1 VLKLKDIIALGLLAV
16 VTFPIVLLGVLL
28 WTGNV
33 RMVFGPETQDPNA
46 RAKLLVRPEDIPGAT
61 VTASTSSSTITV
73 KGASTPESSG
83 NLDQREAEVLRETK
97 RLEDLRLDDGYMRD
111 TIRAERVRLEKLL
124 SARDS
129 LESKRTEVLAATFVG
144 MKPDQAAKILVAL
157 DDILVTAVIRRVS
170 DDKSRAKILA
180 ALGKLDVQR
189 AARVTRLLE
198 SGRGL
203 AAAPAETAS
212 TPKVE
217 EPKAQEPKAEAP
229 KAAPSENA
237 APAKPEAKKTAAPA
251 DPAKP

>member
-61 VTASTSSSTITV
+61 VTGSTSSSTITV

-189 AARVTRLLE
+189 AARVTRLLD

-203 AAAPAETAS
+203 ARDAAPAETAS
-212 TPKVE
+212 APKVE
-217 EPKAQEPKAEAP
+217 EPKAQEPKT
-229 KAAPSENA
+229 APSEKA
-237 APAKPEAKKTAAPA
+237 APAKAEANKTAAPA

>member
-1 VLKLKDIIALGLLAV
+1 
-16 VTFPIVLLGVLL
+16 
-28 WTGNV
+28 
-33 RMVFGPETQDPNA
+33 
-46 RAKLLVRPEDIPGAT
+46 
-61 VTASTSSSTITV
+61 
-73 KGASTPESSG
+73 
-83 NLDQREAEVLRETK
+83 
-97 RLEDLRLDDGYMRD
+97 MRD
-111 TIRAERVRLEKLL
+111 TIRAERVRLETLL

-180 ALGKLDVQR
+180 SLGKLDVQR

-203 AAAPAETAS
+203 ARDAAPSEPTPAPKAEPTKTAPAETAAPS
-212 TPKVE
+212 
-217 EPKAQEPKAEAP
+217 KAEAS
-229 KAAPSENA
+229 KAAP
-237 APAKPEAKKTAAPA
+237 PA

>member
-1 VLKLKDIIALGLLAV
+1 MLKLKDIIALGLLAV

-33 RMVFGPETQDPNA
+33 RLVFGPETQDPNA
-46 RAKLLVRPEDIPGAT
+46 RAKLLERPEDIPGAT
-61 VTASTSSSTITV
+61 VTHPGSNSTITV
-73 KGASTPESSG
+73 KGASTPAAAG
-83 NLDQREAEVLRETK
+83 DMDQREAEVLRETK
-97 RLEDLRLDDGYMRD
+97 RLEDLRLQDGYMRD
-111 TIRAERVRLEKLL
+111 TIRAERVRLETLL

-203 AAAPAETAS
+203 ARDAAPPEP
-212 TPKVE
+212 TP
-217 EPKAQEPKAEAP
+217 APKAEPTKTAP
-229 KAAPSENA
+229 SETAAPSKAEPSKAAP
-237 APAKPEAKKTAAPA
+237 PA